1 MSRDLV
7 AFGESVVDI
16 NQIASMIEW
25 LDEERRRD
33 KALIAT
39 LEGRLAQQIDL
50 LDAMQRR
57 VNSVESDQVVIKQEA
72 MPATKEQ
79 DIIENMRQE
88 AEQMLENAEARRLT
102 AEREAER
109 RIELQRENFQRAIR
123 EVSDKAER
131 LERQLANIGDLQTEG
146 DRLTNAMRLLNQE
159 IDDLSKQL
167 EGPDRRL
174 TFLEEQRRSDTRRLA
189 EIETELPE
197 YKKSVD
203 GIQPKLALLEEL
215 AVRNERRIQD
225 YNNVDRER
233 RDQIQQ
239 FIDQQ
244 QLLTQQRD
252 QQLLELT
259 KRFSVHDEELQKN
272 IERFEV
278 WAQAYREMKRIID
291 DFNRIGDRLERRI
304 SEASEMQRLSEERFR
319 EEWNDWRDDDQKRW
333 KQLTLSSDEVWRN
346 HDREFEI
353 FIKRID
359 EVESVV
365 PALQSNIE
373 RLWLLERARAEL
385 YRERYQAMLLEFDVV
400 DAAEEALANIRR
412 PAGRL
417 GSA

>member
-1 MSRDLV
+1 M
-7 AFGESVVDI
+7 EI

-39 LEGRLAQQIDL
+39 LEERLATQTDSI
-50 LDAMQRR
+50 DAMQRR
-57 VNSVESDQVVIKQEA
+57 VNTVESDQVVIKQEA
-72 MPATKEQ
+72 MPAAKEH
-79 DIIENMRQE
+79 DIIDHMRQE

-109 RIELQRENFQRAIR
+109 RLELQRENFQRALR

-131 LERQLANIGDLQTEG
+131 LERQLANISDLQTEG

-159 IDDLSKQL
+159 IDDLSKKL

-174 TFLEEQRRSDTRRLA
+174 AFLEEQRRSDARRLA

-203 GIQPKLALLEEL
+203 SIQPKLALIEEL

-225 YNNVDRER
+225 FNNIDRER
-233 RDQIQQ
+233 REQIQQ

-244 QLLTQQRD
+244 QLMVQQRD
-252 QQLLELT
+252 LQLQELT
-259 KRFSVHDEELQKN
+259 KRFSIHDEELQKN

-319 EEWNDWRDDDQKRW
+319 DEWNDWREDDQKRW

-346 HDREFEI
+346 HDKEFEV
-353 FIKRID
+353 FIKRIGD
-359 EVESVV
+359 VEQSV
-365 PALQSNIE
+365 PSLQSNIE

-385 YRERYQAMLLEFDVV
+385 YRERYQAMLHEFDVS
-400 DAAEEALANIRR
+400 DSADGSSAANRQ

-417 GSA
+417 GGG

>member
-1 MSRDLV
+1 M
-7 AFGESVVDI
+7 EI

-39 LEGRLAQQIDL
+39 LEERLATQTDSI
-50 LDAMQRR
+50 DAMQRR
-57 VNSVESDQVVIKQEA
+57 VNTVESDQVVIKQEA
-72 MPATKEQ
+72 MPAAKEH
-79 DIIENMRQE
+79 DIIDHMRQE

-109 RIELQRENFQRAIR
+109 RLELQRENFQRALR

-131 LERQLANIGDLQTEG
+131 LERQLANISDLQTEG

-159 IDDLSKQL
+159 IDDLSKKL

-174 TFLEEQRRSDTRRLA
+174 AFLEEQRRSDARRLA

-203 GIQPKLALLEEL
+203 SIQPKLALIEEL

-225 YNNVDRER
+225 FNNIDRER
-233 RDQIQQ
+233 REQIQQ

-244 QLLTQQRD
+244 QLMVQQRD
-252 QQLLELT
+252 LQLQELT
-259 KRFSVHDEELQKN
+259 KRFSIHDEELQKN

-319 EEWNDWRDDDQKRW
+319 DEWNDWREDDQKRW

-346 HDREFEI
+346 HDKEFEV
-353 FIKRID
+353 FIKRIGD
-359 EVESVV
+359 VEQSV
-365 PALQSNIE
+365 PSLQTNIE

-385 YRERYQAMLLEFDVV
+385 YRERYQAMLHEFDVS
-400 DAAEEALANIRR
+400 DSADGSSAANQQ

-417 GSA
+417 GGG

>member
-1 MSRDLV
+1 M
-7 AFGESVVDI
+7 EI

-39 LEGRLAQQIDL
+39 LEERLAQQTNS

-57 VNSVESDQVVIKQEA
+57 VNSVESDQVMIKQES

-109 RIELQRENFQRAIR
+109 RIELQRENFQRALR
-123 EVSDKAER
+123 EVSDRAER
-131 LERQLANIGDLQTEG
+131 LERQLANISDLQTEG

-159 IDDLSKQL
+159 IDDLSKKL

-225 YNNVDRER
+225 FNNVDRER
-233 RDQIQQ
+233 REQIQQ

-244 QLLTQQRD
+244 QLLVQQRD

-319 EEWNDWRDDDQKRW
+319 EEWNDWRDEDQKRW
-333 KQLTLSSDEVWRN
+333 KQLTLSNDEVWRN

-359 EVESVV
+359 DVEGVV
-365 PALQSNIE
+365 PGLQSNIE

-400 DAAEEALANIRR
+400 NAADEALANIRQ

-417 GSA
+417 SGG

>member
-1 MSRDLV
+1 M
-7 AFGESVVDI
+7 EI

-39 LEGRLAQQIDL
+39 LEERLALQTDT
-50 LDAMQRR
+50 LDAVQRR
-57 VNSVESDQVVIKQEA
+57 VNSVESDQVMIKQES
-72 MPATKEQ
+72 MPATKEK

-131 LERQLANIGDLQTEG
+131 LERQLANFSDLQTEG

-159 IDDLSKQL
+159 IDDLSKKL

-225 YNNVDRER
+225 FNNIDRER
-233 RDQIQQ
+233 REQIQQ

-244 QLLTQQRD
+244 QLLVQQRD
-252 QQLLELT
+252 QQLLDLT

-304 SEASEMQRLSEERFR
+304 SEASELQRLSEERFR
-319 EEWNDWRDDDQKRW
+319 EEWDDWRDDDQKRW

-359 EVESVV
+359 GVEQLV

-385 YRERYQAMLLEFDVV
+385 YRERYQAMLLEYDVL
-400 DAAEEALANIRR
+400 DAADQALANIRQ

-417 GSA
+417 SSG

>member
-1 MSRDLV
+1 M
-7 AFGESVVDI
+7 DI

-39 LEGRLAQQIDL
+39 LEERLAQQTDT

-57 VNSVESDQVVIKQEA
+57 VNSVESDQIMIKQES

-131 LERQLANIGDLQTEG
+131 LERQLANISDLQTEG

-159 IDDLSKQL
+159 IDDLSKKL

-203 GIQPKLALLEEL
+203 GIQPKMALLEEL

-225 YNNVDRER
+225 FNNIDRER
-233 RDQIQQ
+233 REQIQQ

-244 QLLTQQRD
+244 QLLVQQRD

-359 EVESVV
+359 EVEGVV
-365 PALQSNIE
+365 PGLQSNIE

-400 DAAEEALANIRR
+400 DAADEAFVNFRQ

-417 GSA
+417 GSG

>member
-1 MSRDLV
+1 M
-7 AFGESVVDI
+7 EI

-39 LEGRLAQQIDL
+39 LEERLAQQSNS

-57 VNSVESDQVVIKQEA
+57 VNSVESDQVMIKQESL
-72 MPATKEQ
+72 PATKEQ

-102 AEREAER
+102 AERESER
-109 RIELQRENFQRAIR
+109 RMELQRENFQRAIR
-123 EVSDKAER
+123 DVSDKAER
-131 LERQLANIGDLQTEG
+131 LERQLASISDLQTEG
-146 DRLTNAMRLLNQE
+146 ERLTNAMRLLNQE
-159 IDDLSKQL
+159 IDDLSKKL

-225 YNNVDRER
+225 FNNVDRER
-233 RDQIQQ
+233 REQIQQ

-244 QLLTQQRD
+244 QLLVQQRD

-346 HDREFEI
+346 HDREFEVY
-353 FIKRID
+353 IKRID
-359 EVESVV
+359 DVEQLLPVV
-365 PALQSNIE
+365 QSNIE

-385 YRERYQAMLLEFDVV
+385 YRERYQAMMLEFDVV
-400 DAAEEALANIRR
+400 DAADDALANIRQ
-412 PAGRL
+412 PVGRL
-417 GSA
+417 GGG

>member
-1 MSRDLV
+1 M
-7 AFGESVVDI
+7 EI

-39 LEGRLAQQIDL
+39 LEERLALQTDT
-50 LDAMQRR
+50 LDAVKRR
-57 VNSVESDQVVIKQEA
+57 VNSVESDQIMIKQES
-72 MPATKEQ
+72 MPATKEK

-88 AEQMLENAEARRLT
+88 AEQMLENVEARRLT

-131 LERQLANIGDLQTEG
+131 LERQLANFSDLQTEG

-159 IDDLSKQL
+159 IDDISKKL

-174 TFLEEQRRSDTRRLA
+174 TFLEEQRRSDARRLA

-203 GIQPKLALLEEL
+203 GIQPKLALLEGL

-225 YNNVDRER
+225 FNNVDRER

-244 QLLTQQRD
+244 QLLVQQRD
-252 QQLLELT
+252 QQLLDLT

-304 SEASEMQRLSEERFR
+304 SEASELQRLSEERFR

-359 EVESVV
+359 GVEQLV

-385 YRERYQAMLLEFDVV
+385 YRERYQAMLLEYDVL
-400 DAAEEALANIRR
+400 DAADQALANIRQ
-412 PAGRL
+412 PAGRFSS
-417 GSA
+417 G